1 MAGQEACRAGTVAL
15 VDRGWPETIQAGPP
29 PSREPV
35 VRRWA
40 VLRALAGCWCLGR
53 DHAQQDWA
61 LFPVVLRVVDV
72 LS

>member
-15 VDRGWPETIQAGPP
+15 AAGRHLPGSRWPVDGPFCGP
-29 PSREPV
+29 R
-35 VRRWA
+35 
-40 VLRALAGCWCLGR
+40 AGCWYLGR